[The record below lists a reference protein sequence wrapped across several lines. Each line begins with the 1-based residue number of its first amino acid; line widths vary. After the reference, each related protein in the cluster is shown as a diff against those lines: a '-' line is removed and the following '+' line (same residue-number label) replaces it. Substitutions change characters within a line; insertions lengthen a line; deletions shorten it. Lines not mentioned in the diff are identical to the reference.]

1 MARKRVIS
9 RRRVVLVRITLISYI
24 ITSSKKAINNY
35 SVTLY
40 SFFFVYYV
48 LLNTLEL
55 LC

>member
-1 MARKRVIS
+1 MAYKRVIS
-9 RRRVVLVRITLISYI
+9 YRRIILVQITLISYI
-24 ITSSKKAINNY
+24 IAFSKKVINNY
-35 SVTLY
+35 SVILY